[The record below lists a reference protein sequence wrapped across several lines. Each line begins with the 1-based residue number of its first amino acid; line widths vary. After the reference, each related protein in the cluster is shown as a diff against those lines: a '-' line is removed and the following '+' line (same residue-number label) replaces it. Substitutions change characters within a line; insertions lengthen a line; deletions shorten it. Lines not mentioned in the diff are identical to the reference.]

1 MQSPFFFLGNIPQG
15 DHLVLD
21 ETSSHHLSRVLRM
34 EKGEKII
41 LTDGKGDLLEAEIK
55 LPHKSKSEVQ
65 ILVRKEIPFVLPAVT
80 IAISPI
86 KNVSR
91 FEWFVEK
98 CTELGVQKIIPLI
111 CDRTEKFHYKQERLY
126 NILKSGLLQSR
137 QAWMPQLMPSEK
149 IEKLIMHSD
158 ESKRYIAHCNSDEN
172 KITLPC
178 NLNKEESRI
187 ILIGPE
193 GDFSDEEVKIAKA
206 NNFLPVS
213 LGPSILRTET
223 AGIAAAVLLRQSS

>member
-1 MQSPFFFLGNIPQG
+1 MQSPFFFLDSIPQG
-15 DHLVLD
+15 DHLFLD

-41 LTDGKGDLLEAEIK
+41 LTDGKGNLLEAEIK
-55 LPHKSKSEVQ
+55 VPHKSKSEVQ
-65 ILVRKEIPFVLPAVT
+65 ILSRKEIAFVLPSVT

-126 NILKSGLLQSR
+126 NILKSALLQSR
-137 QAWMPQLMPSEK
+137 QAWVPQLMSSIK
-149 IEKLIMHSD
+149 IEQLVMNSE
-158 ESKRYIAHCNSDEN
+158 ESNRYIAHCNADEQ
-172 KITLPC
+172 KISLAS

-193 GDFSDEEVKIAKA
+193 GDFSEEEVSFAKA
-206 NNFLPVS
+206 NNFLGVS
-213 LGPSILRTET
+213 LGPSVLRTET
-223 AGIAAAVLLRQSS
+223 AGIAAAVLLRQSF